1 MKAPENISID
11 SLQLGGL
18 SKNTPFILA
27 ISGGVDSCVL
37 LHILAQAGYRGT
49 LAHVNFGLRGEDSN
63 KDEQLVR
70 QLASAYQW
78 DIEVYDASEEMKTIS
93 GESIQMAARRIRYNW
108 FTQLAQKIQAKNV
121 LLAHHADDQVET
133 FFIRLLR
140 GSGSEGLS
148 AIKTGDGFYLH
159 PLLTISKAEIIE
171 YATSNQLIWRDDQSN
186 YSSTYL
192 RNAIRLNGLPVWDE
206 IQPSFRQ
213 MVQESVKRLNEENL
227 QLKQFVSNW
236 LINHVLV
243 DSTGKSILKKDLLSQ
258 ASPVFILHEFLK
270 EYGFSWRICTD
281 IAQNL
286 TQTHVLYYYAA
297 GKTLRLDRLKVS
309 VYEGVARVSQVENEV
324 CPTISC
330 QHVDEMPDNLSVS
343 DKNTAWLS
351 APKLKG
357 NLSLRKWQKADVFWP
372 WGMEGRKLL
381 SDYFTDLKLS
391 PEERN
396 SQWLLMCDN
405 EIVWVV
411 NRRIDRRFAAISGEK
426 EIIKV
431 QIIE

>member
-1 MKAPENISID
+1 MITHENISIH

-18 SKNTPFILA
+18 TKKTPFILA

-37 LHILAQAGYRGT
+37 LHILAQAGYHGT
-49 LAHVNFGLRGEDSN
+49 LAHVNFGLRGDDSN

-70 QLASAYQW
+70 QLALGYQW
-78 DIEVYDASEEMKTIS
+78 SIEVYDASEEMKTIS

-108 FTQLAQKIQAKNV
+108 FTQLAQKLQAKNV

-159 PLLTISKAEIIE
+159 PLLTISKGEILE
-171 YATSNQLIWRDDQSN
+171 YATNNQLVWREDQSN

-192 RNAIRLNGLPVWDE
+192 RNAIRLKGLPVWNE
-206 IQPSFRQ
+206 IQPNFKQ

-227 QLKQFVSNW
+227 QLKQFVTNW
-236 LINHVLV
+236 LSNYVIV
-243 DSTGKSILKKDLLSQ
+243 DSTGKSILKKDLLIQ
-258 ASPVFILHEFLK
+258 ASPLYILHEFLK

-286 TQTHVLYYYAA
+286 THTHVQYYHAA
-297 GKTLRLDRLKVS
+297 GKTLRLDRLKLS
-309 VYEGVARVSQVENEV
+309 VYEEV
-324 CPTISC
+324 VGFSADKTVMYPTISC
-330 QHVDEMPDNLSVS
+330 QHVDEMPDSLSVS

-357 NLSLRKWQKADVFWP
+357 KLSLRKWQKADVFWP

-396 SQWLLMCDN
+396 SQWLLMCDE

-426 EIIKV
+426 EIIRV